1 MCTFASIDALGSPFH
16 DFWIDFGA
24 VLGIFFRAKCDAQID
39 AKIDAEKVMKMYEF
53 CCEKYVFFGQKFIE
67 N

>member
-1 MCTFASIDALGSPFH
+1 MCTFASIDALGSPFQ

-39 AKIDAEKVMKMYEF
+39 AKIDAEKVIKNNEQLTH
-53 CCEKYVFFGQKFIE
+53 K
-67 N
+67 